1 VGTPAVEKR
10 RDSAIDG
17 VRFAVDGVR
26 FELLP
31 PPPSLSRSSC
41 EICRAGHERRS
52 ASAALRAPLCE
63 RRSAHRRDG
72 GVLSTDEVSR
82 KEMMGG
88 NLTSSK

>member
-17 VRFAVDGVR
+17 VRFAIEGVR

-41 EICRAGHERRS
+41 ELCRAGRER
-52 ASAALRAPLCE
+52 C
-63 RRSAHRRDG
+63 SAHRRDG
-72 GVLSTDEVSR
+72 GVLSSDEVSR